1 MMGSTVGHESETFG
15 GTNYRRYSLKTTYI
29 DIHRVVRAHPALYTL
44 RICSE
49 VGRSIPR
56 ASWSLFFPFPFE
68 TSTLRSVHTA
78 LISPCTKRAFGPGTA
93 VYSYM
98 DVTNQVFRERE
109 KKRHSPYL
117 HISLPTC
124 MYVLYLMLYIWRQ
137 ATHVQF
143 PSVILTHYNYI
154 LRRSKCAQSTITP

>member
-1 MMGSTVGHESETFG
+1 MSLTASRHRPGTIHISNSHWKSHWNMMGSTVGHESETFG
-15 GTNYRRYSLKTTYI
+15 GTNYRRYSLKLPTSTYI

-109 KKRHSPYL
+109 KKGTVLTYISPYL
-117 HISLPTC
+117 RVC
-124 MYVLYLMLYIWRQ
+124 MCYI
-137 ATHVQF
+137 
-143 PSVILTHYNYI
+143 
-154 LRRSKCAQSTITP
+154 